1 MKRNEPKL
9 GDFSADFSIAEN
21 ALNRYSSMREVPGAG
36 SNHHKTLE
44 DAEATRS
51 MLSELDAI
59 ENERELKEIAILA
72 ESGIDL
78 LDVLMD
84 NKSLKAE
91 LALEKF
97 NSNKLLAIIKT
108 LEDKIQNLSKK

>member
-1 MKRNEPKL
+1 MERKESKL
-9 GDFSADFSIAEN
+9 GDFTADFLIAEN

-36 SNHHKTLE
+36 SNHHRTIE
-44 DAEATRS
+44 DVEATRA
-51 MLSELDAI
+51 MLSDLDAI
-59 ENERELKEIAILA
+59 DNERELKEITTLA
-72 ESGIDL
+72 ESGVDL
-78 LDVLMD
+78 LSVLMD

-108 LEDKIQNLSKK
+108 LEDKIKDLS